1 MTFFPS
7 LDRMA
12 EDWELRRLERQI
24 EPLERRVGDLEKAN
38 RKRQDFWYSLLF
50 WAMMAVLWAEI
61 GASIAL
67 AATGR
72 HH

>member
-1 MTFFPS
+1 
-7 LDRMA
+7 
-12 EDWELRRLERQI
+12 
-24 EPLERRVGDLEKAN
+24 VGDLEKAN
-38 RKRQDFWYSLLF
+38 RKRQDFWHSLQF